1 MHWDTAGLEVYVP
14 LWRTEVAKLAPAL
27 IAFTIYTV
35 PDAIANL
42 PQSAGRSLDPP
53 GTLLSREQ
61 RVARAAEVIA
71 QAVTLALIDHGWK
84 LHLQPGQFY
93 LESENGTRMNPRAI
107 IEELRKDR
115 RKADAWPQYC
125 QTNSLGDWPLVP
137 LATQESAQ

>member
-1 MHWDTAGLEVYVP
+1 MRWDTAGLEVYVP

-27 IAFTIYTV
+27 IPFTIYRV

-42 PQSAGRSLDPP
+42 PESAGRSLDPP

-93 LESENGTRMNPRAI
+93 LESENGTRINPRSMIA
-107 IEELRKDR
+107 ELRNDR
-115 RKADAWPQYC
+115 RQADAWLQYC
-125 QTNSLGDWPLVP
+125 EINAMGDWPLAP
-137 LATQESAQ
+137 PATQESAQ

>member
-1 MHWDTAGLEVYVP
+1 MYVP
-14 LWRTEVAKLAPAL
+14 LWRTEVAKFAPAL

-35 PDAIANL
+35 PDAIASL

-93 LESENGTRMNPRAI
+93 LESENGTRMNPRT
-107 IEELRKDR
+107 EVLRKDR
-115 RKADAWPQYC
+115 QKTDTWPQYC
-125 QTNSLGDWPLVP
+125 QTNSLGDWPLAS